1 MFLLQFHVFYTTNN
15 LVPFCK
21 IIGISRKLFLVYGML
36 KEVKEVPN
44 TLNRL
49 RESQMMSSIFPKYS
63 VVVFV
68 IGLYFV
74 AGSVLLSYYVIAAVV
89 R

>member
-1 MFLLQFHVFYTTNN
+1 MIQNGVASVTHMFN
-15 LVPFCK
+15 
-21 IIGISRKLFLVYGML
+21 L

-44 TLNRL
+44 MLKRL

>member
-1 MFLLQFHVFYTTNN
+1 MIYV
-15 LVPFCK
+15 
-21 IIGISRKLFLVYGML
+21 

-74 AGSVLLSYYVIAAVV
+74 AGGVLLSYYIIAAVV

>member
-1 MFLLQFHVFYTTNN
+1 MSFPIAREARQNKCLSH
-15 LVPFCK
+15 K
-21 IIGISRKLFLVYGML
+21 L

-74 AGSVLLSYYVIAAVV
+74 AGSVLLSYCVIAAVV

>member
-1 MFLLQFHVFYTTNN
+1 MVGKTS
-15 LVPFCK
+15 K
-21 IIGISRKLFLVYGML
+21 RKGALYKTPAFEL